1 MIERSY
7 YISLLEKWRNRPVI
21 KVITG
26 VRRCGKS
33 TLMKMFRDKLLS
45 EGVDEAQITSLNLED
60 IDNEQYLDYKTL
72 YTYIK
77 GRLQKDR
84 MNYIFLDE
92 IQMVTSFQKTI
103 DSLQLIENV
112 DIYVT
117 GSNAYLLSGE
127 IATLLS
133 GRYVE
138 IRMYPLSF
146 KEYMSVQPKDISEES
161 AYRKYIEFG
170 AFPYVIQL
178 DADRIL
184 VQDYLSGLYSTIV
197 LKDVVARRKISDVMM
212 LESVVN
218 FLTDNIGNIS
228 VTKRISDTMTSAG
241 RKISAHT
248 VENYISALLASYI
261 FYSVS
266 RYDVKGKQYLKNG
279 QKLYLCD
286 MGLRNI
292 IIGTKTGDLGHILEN
307 VIFMELLRRGNEVY
321 VGKAGDAEI
330 DFITLNGNE
339 KTYYQVSLSV
349 RDERTLNRE
358 LAPLLGVA
366 DSYPKYLLTLDNDPV
381 VMHNGIKQMY
391 ALDWLLDQ

>member
-117 GSNAYLLSGE
+117 GSNAYLYREKLRHSFLVDMSKYGC
-127 IATLLS
+127 I
-133 GRYVE
+133 RYHSKNTC
-138 IRMYPLSF
+138 LFS
-146 KEYMSVQPKDISEES
+146 
-161 AYRKYIEFG
+161 
-170 AFPYVIQL
+170 L
-178 DADRIL
+178 RI
-184 VQDYLSGLYSTIV
+184 
-197 LKDVVARRKISDVMM
+197 
-212 LESVVN
+212 
-218 FLTDNIGNIS
+218 
-228 VTKRISDTMTSAG
+228 
-241 RKISAHT
+241 
-248 VENYISALLASYI
+248 
-261 FYSVS
+261 
-266 RYDVKGKQYLKNG
+266 
-279 QKLYLCD
+279 
-286 MGLRNI
+286 
-292 IIGTKTGDLGHILEN
+292 
-307 VIFMELLRRGNEVY
+307 
-321 VGKAGDAEI
+321 
-330 DFITLNGNE
+330 
-339 KTYYQVSLSV
+339 
-349 RDERTLNRE
+349 
-358 LAPLLGVA
+358 
-366 DSYPKYLLTLDNDPV
+366 
-381 VMHNGIKQMY
+381 
-391 ALDWLLDQ
+391 